1 MRKIILTAVLLSSAF
16 AAAAPAAAQ
25 YRDYDR
31 GYGYGYGYNQN
42 HGRGIE
48 QQLRQLSQR
57 IDNMYQR
64 RLLSDREASRLQ
76 RDVQNIHRRLYDY
89 ARNGLSPR
97 EHQDLQYR
105 IQNLR
110 HHIQQERCAGRY
122 DRRAAPRDRWDDR
135 RW

>member
-1 MRKIILTAVLLSSAF
+1 MRKIILTAVLLSSAV
-16 AAAAPAAAQ
+16 AAAPAAAQ

-31 GYGYGYGYNQN
+31 GYGYGYNQN
-42 HGRGIE
+42 HGRAIE
-48 QQLRQLSQR
+48 QQLRQLSHR

-76 RDVQNIHRRLYDY
+76 RDVRDTERRLYDY

-105 IQNLR
+105 IYDLR
-110 HHIQQERCAGRY
+110 ERIQRERWEGRQERR
-122 DRRAAPRDRWDDR
+122 DDR
-135 RW
+135 RYRGW

>member
-1 MRKIILTAVLLSSAF
+1 MRRIILTAVLLSSAF
-16 AAAAPAAAQ
+16 AAAPAAAQ
-25 YRDYDR
+25 YRDYNR
-31 GYGYGYGYNQN
+31 GYGNGYNQN

-57 IDNMYQR
+57 VDAMYQR

-76 RDVQNIHRRLYDY
+76 GNVRDIERRFYDY

-105 IQNLR
+105 IHNLR
-110 HHIQQERCAGRY
+110 ERLQRERWEGRQERR
-122 DRRAAPRDRWDDR
+122 DDR
-135 RW
+135 RYRGW

>member
-16 AAAAPAAAQ
+16 AAAPAAAQ

-48 QQLRQLSQR
+48 QQLRQLSHR

-64 RLLSDREASRLQ
+64 RLLSGNEARRLQ
-76 RDVQNIHRRLYDY
+76 NDVQNVQRRLYDY

-105 IQNLR
+105 IHDLR
-110 HHIQQERCAGRY
+110 QRIQDERREGRWE
-122 DRRAAPRDRWDDR
+122 RRDDR
-135 RW
+135 RDHRW

>member
-1 MRKIILTAVLLSSAF
+1 MRKIILTAVLLSTAF
-16 AAAAPAAAQ
+16 AAAPAAAQ

-31 GYGYGYGYNQN
+31 GYGHGYNQN

-57 IDNMYQR
+57 VDNMYQR

-76 RDVQNIHRRLYDY
+76 RDVREIERRLYDY

-105 IQNLR
+105 IHDLR
-110 HHIQQERCAGRY
+110 ERIQRERWEGRQERR
-122 DRRAAPRDRWDDR
+122 DDR
-135 RW
+135 RYRGW

>member
-16 AAAAPAAAQ
+16 AAAPAAAQ

-31 GYGYGYGYNQN
+31 GYGYGYNQN

-57 IDNMYQR
+57 VDAMYQR

-76 RDVQNIHRRLYDY
+76 GNVRDIERRFYDY

-105 IQNLR
+105 IHNLR
-110 HHIQQERCAGRY
+110 ERLQRERWEGRQERR
-122 DRRAAPRDRWDDR
+122 DDR
-135 RW
+135 RYRGW